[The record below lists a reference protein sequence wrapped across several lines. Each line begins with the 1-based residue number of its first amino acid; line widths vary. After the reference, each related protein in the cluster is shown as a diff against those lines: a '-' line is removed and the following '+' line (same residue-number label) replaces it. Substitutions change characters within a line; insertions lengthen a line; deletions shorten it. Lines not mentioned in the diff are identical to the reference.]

1 MRKKQK
7 KTCFTAEIAQKTC
20 VLLFFFV
27 LLQRILRESSQKNHF
42 PTKNKIYNRLIIS
55 TLQT

>member
-27 LLQRILRESSQKNHF
+27 LLQRILRESSQK
-42 PTKNKIYNRLIIS
+42 IIF
-55 TLQT
+55 Q